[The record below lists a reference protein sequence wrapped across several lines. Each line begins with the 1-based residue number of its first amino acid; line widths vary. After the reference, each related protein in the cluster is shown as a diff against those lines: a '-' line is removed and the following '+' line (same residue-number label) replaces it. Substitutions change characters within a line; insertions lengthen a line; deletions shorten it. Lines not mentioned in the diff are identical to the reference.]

1 MHIMLYMQ
9 TAHRLD
15 FKKITQGYQKQAIAV
30 LFAVCILF
38 GGIAIANAETATV
51 APQATAQPTTAARNS
66 ATASATATPVS
77 IDATATDAP
86 ETAVETII
94 EDFEGGHWLYEN
106 TETGIRIEITRKIDE
121 DKKILWY
128 EADLQCNEN
137 TPLQFITANLENP
150 GKGFSYP
157 EMLVCRHQAVF
168 GINDDQFGHR
178 MYNRQKVGI
187 IIRNGKLISSLTR
200 KSGNLSW
207 PTLDTAAFFSDGSM
221 QTFSSQEHTGEEY
234 LAMGAQ
240 TVLSFGPWLVQKG
253 ETNPL
258 CAKHFTT
265 REPRTAIG
273 MIAPYHYIV
282 LSVEGRVKQSR
293 GVGMQWLAEQ
303 MKALGAQEAINL
315 DGGKTTSLVF
325 MGKSLKS
332 NNPTG
337 KPLKRRSVSGMI
349 TLGTS
354 DKIPTEIEMVD

>member
-1 MHIMLYMQ
+1 
-9 TAHRLD
+9 
-15 FKKITQGYQKQAIAV
+15 
-30 LFAVCILF
+30 
-38 GGIAIANAETATV
+38 
-51 APQATAQPTTAARNS
+51 
-66 ATASATATPVS
+66 
-77 IDATATDAP
+77 
-86 ETAVETII
+86 
-94 EDFEGGHWLYEN
+94 
-106 TETGIRIEITRKIDE
+106 
-121 DKKILWY
+121 
-128 EADLQCNEN
+128 
-137 TPLQFITANLENP
+137 
-150 GKGFSYP
+150 
-157 EMLVCRHQAVF
+157 
-168 GINDDQFGHR
+168 
-178 MYNRQKVGI
+178 
-187 IIRNGKLISSLTR
+187 
-200 KSGNLSW
+200 
-207 PTLDTAAFFSDGSM
+207 M

-282 LSVEGRVKQSR
+282 ISVEGRVKQSR